1 MRRAPSSTA
10 LSATALLLLA
20 ACGQKT
26 PEAPKT
32 ETPAAPPSLAKASRT
47 VAYACEKDLP
57 ITAIYGTNAEGK
69 PDVALI
75 IRGDDFRLTPTDAT
89 LTGAKGGTRFTTE
102 YGLEPGYGLA
112 WWEQPDGTVL
122 LQQSLFKQINDP
134 AAAETLRTCKEK
146 TEPDSTAKK

>member
-89 LTGAKGGTRFTTE
+89 PGTRFTTE